1 MCVCVCERECVCVRA
16 RVYESRAE
24 YECMNP
30 AGNPSSGGQD
40 PNHFYS
46 AEDHCSR
53 ESHTPGRRWYAVY
66 VSLAGSIC
74 TYRISSNKRYSIM

>member
-1 MCVCVCERECVCVRA
+1 MCAYERVCLCVCECVCVCVRESVCVS
-16 RVYESRAE
+16 ESRAE

-40 PNHFYS
+40 PDHRYS

-53 ESHTPGRRWYAVY
+53 ESHTPGRR
-66 VSLAGSIC
+66 
-74 TYRISSNKRYSIM
+74 R

>member
-1 MCVCVCERECVCVRA
+1 MCVCAHERVCLCVCERVCVCVCERVCVCVCE
-16 RVYESRAE
+16 RVCVCVCECESRAE

-40 PNHFYS
+40 PDHRYS

-53 ESHTPGRRWYAVY
+53 ESHTPGRR
-66 VSLAGSIC
+66 
-74 TYRISSNKRYSIM
+74 R